1 MSVCVLIRGP
11 LGVGKTTVAR
21 ALAEQVGG
29 LYVSVDGI
37 LAEHGLDKV
46 EGECITAENFIK
58 ANDLAL
64 PRARQALSESRA
76 VVFDGNFYHRTQI
89 DHLIDALP
97 WPHYAFT
104 LKSPLTVCI
113 DRDNKRPRAYGAGA
127 ATAVHNMVS
136 RFDYGVS
143 IDTSEM
149 TLDDVLATLRE
160 HLPETLWERAG

>member
-1 MSVCVLIRGP
+1 MSVSILIRGP

-46 EGECITAENFIK
+46 EGECITVENFIK
-58 ANDLAL
+58 ANELAL
-64 PRARQALSESRA
+64 PQARLALSEGRA
-76 VVFDGNFYHRTQI
+76 AVFDGNFYHRAQI
-89 DHLIDALP
+89 DHLIEVLP
-97 WPHYAFT
+97 EPHYAFT

-113 DRDNKRPRAYGAGA
+113 DRDSKRSRVYGAGA

-149 TLDDVLATLRE
+149 TLDDVLQALRAY
-160 HLPETLWERAG
+160 LPEGLWERGV

>member
-1 MSVCVLIRGP
+1 MGACILIRGP

-46 EGECITAENFIK
+46 EGECISPENFIK
-58 ANDLAL
+58 ANELAL
-64 PRARQALSESRA
+64 PQARQALSEGRV
-76 VVFDGNFYHRTQI
+76 VVFDGNFYHRAQI
-89 DHLIDALP
+89 DHLVDVLP
-97 WPHYAFT
+97 EPHYAFT

-113 DRDNKRPRAYGAGA
+113 DRDSERPRVYGVGA
-127 ATAVHNMVS
+127 ATAVHTMVS

-149 TLDDVLATLRE
+149 TLEGVLEALRGY
-160 HLPETLWERAG
+160 LPETLWEHGV

>member
-1 MSVCVLIRGP
+1 MRVCILIRGP

-21 ALAEQVGG
+21 ALTEQVGG

-58 ANDLAL
+58 ASKLAL
-64 PRARQALSESRA
+64 PQARQALSKSRA
-76 VVFDGNFYHRTQI
+76 VIFDGNFYHRAQI
-89 DHLIDALP
+89 DHLVDVLP
-97 WPHYAFT
+97 GPHYAFT

-113 DRDNKRPRAYGAGA
+113 DRDSKRPRVYGTGA
-127 ATAVHNMVS
+127 ARAVRNMVS

-149 TLDDVLATLRE
+149 TLEDAMAALRGY
-160 HLPETLWERAG
+160 LPETLWERAA